1 MAWETYAQIAVVLG
15 TGLTIVLVLRN
26 SLKDLRGELKADIQ
40 EVRTE
45 LKADIQKVRSEM
57 QEVRT
62 ELKADIHTLQQQMT
76 SQGERVA
83 RIEGMLASQIPG
95 LFAREAPVSVK
106 QAAQSQRLTEG

>member
-1 MAWETYAQIAVVLG
+1 MAWEAYAQIAVVLG

-45 LKADIQKVRSEM
+45 M

-83 RIEGMLASQIPG
+83 RIEGMFASQIPG
-95 LFAREAPVSVK
+95 LFAREAPVSAK
-106 QAAQSQRLTEG
+106 QAA